1 MKPLVMNYYLRLLH
15 KMALRRDPILVIQL
29 AKYFTDI
36 VVSPNTK
43 IVVIKLFLCIYFFY
57 IQEPKNYNEQNVTIT
72 ASFVDGN
79 FTSIINIEDVSY
91 LKVEKY
97 QIAMFEVGM
106 YVYKI

>member
-1 MKPLVMNYYLRLLH
+1 M
-15 KMALRRDPILVIQL
+15 
-29 AKYFTDI
+29 
-36 VVSPNTK
+36 VSPNIK
-43 IVVIKLFLCIYFFY
+43 IVVIKLILCILNFFY
-57 IQEPKNYNEQNVTIT
+57 IQEPKNYSEQNVTIT
-72 ASFVDGN
+72 ASFVDGI